1 MDCAGQR
8 RQKVPGTEQ
17 AELVAQ
23 GGTDHNRG
31 PDQKPAC
38 RWSSLCALAKDH
50 SPVSQKLN
58 RRVHNSQTLGMP
70 EREKRRDG
78 D

>member
-23 GGTDHNRG
+23 GGTGEGQITTEGLTRSLHVGG
-31 PDQKPAC
+31 PA
-38 RWSSLCALAKDH
+38 S
-50 SPVSQKLN
+50 
-58 RRVHNSQTLGMP
+58 VHWPKTTAQ
-70 EREKRRDG
+70 
-78 D
+78 